1 MSGRGVPR
9 YRLCAAV
16 VLAILCLLV
25 GGACLLPGES
35 SHLAN
40 AATSVSLYDT
50 AEVHHWEPVQH
61 GMAVTRARL
70 GPVVQPV
77 WLPLTVSVFALGGAA
92 LLVLL
97 MSRRS
102 VLLSHAPD
110 NAGWQ
115 RLLFLGINRR

>member
-1 MSGRGVPR
+1 M
-9 YRLCAAV
+9 
-16 VLAILCLLV
+16 
-25 GGACLLPGES
+25 PGES
-35 SHLAN
+35 SNLAN

-70 GPVVQPV
+70 GLVVQPV

-102 VLLSHAPD
+102 ALLSHAPD